1 MKMADKDVCDILHLV
16 FHVESKTVE
25 LIIRQRIGR
34 VISAT
39 CIGGPYAV
47 GDWDQIMQSF
57 RKHYYHEAIKRGAEF
72 REEVDFMN

>member
-16 FHVESKTVE
+16 FHVESKTIE
-25 LIIRQRIGR
+25 LILRERIGR

-47 GDWDQIMQSF
+47 GDWEEIVQAF
-57 RKHYYHEAIKRGAEF
+57 RKHYHHEAIKRGAEF